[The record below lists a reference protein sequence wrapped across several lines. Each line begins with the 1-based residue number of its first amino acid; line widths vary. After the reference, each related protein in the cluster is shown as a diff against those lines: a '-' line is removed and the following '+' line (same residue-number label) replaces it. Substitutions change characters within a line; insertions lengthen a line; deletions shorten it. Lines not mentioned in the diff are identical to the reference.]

1 MNIGMVGTGSISHTM
16 AKEFAR
22 LTTMPVVA
30 VCSRNADTGIA
41 MAHEFHIP
49 KVYTEYDEMLADP
62 EVELV
67 YIATPNSL
75 HFEQAKAAL
84 LAGKHVL
91 CEKPIVPTVA
101 QLDELLSL
109 AKERR
114 LLLQEAITTVNH
126 PNYGLAKL
134 FAKEIGD
141 IKMVSCTF
149 CQYSSRYDAFMNGQ
163 TPPVFDPAYCGGA
176 LMDLNIYNI
185 YFIVGIFGD
194 PKAVHYY
201 PNRHAN
207 GIDTSGILI
216 LEYPDFVCQ
225 CTAAKDSSAHNSAQI
240 IGSDGNILIE
250 PGSNNCQKL
259 VVTRKGKEPYISEI
273 PDTPWR
279 YEVIGASN
287 FLIVP
292 QDSVYEQRIREMRSA
307 VAVLEAARKD
317 AHLGF

>member
-84 LAGKHVL
+84 LAGKHIL

-207 GIDTSGILI
+207 GIDTSGILV

-225 CTAAKDSSAHNSAQI
+225 CTAAKDSSARNSVQI
-240 IGSDGNILIE
+240 IGSDGNVLIE

-279 YEVIGASN
+279 YEVIGVSN
-287 FLIVP
+287 LLIVP
-292 QDSVYEQRIREMRSA
+292 QNSVYEQRIREMRSA

>member
-1 MNIGMVGTGSISHTM
+1 MNIGILGTGSIARTM
-16 AKEFAR
+16 AAEFAKVPAFR
-22 LTTMPVVA
+22 CEA
-30 VCSRNADTGIA
+30 VCSRQQATGEA
-41 MAHEFHIP
+41 LAQQFGIP
-49 KVYTEYDEMLADP
+49 KVYTDYDAMLADP
-62 EVELV
+62 DIELV

-75 HFEQAKAAL
+75 HYAQTKAAL
-84 LAGKHVL
+84 LAGKNVL
-91 CEKPIVPTVA
+91 CEKPFVPTVA
-101 QLDELLSL
+101 EADELIAL
-109 AKERR
+109 AKEKH
-114 LLLQEAITTVNH
+114 LFLFEAITTAHH
-126 PNYGLAKL
+126 PNYALV
-134 FAKEIGD
+134 KEHLPDIGPLR
-141 IKMVSCTF
+141 IVSCTF

-185 YFIVGIFGD
+185 YFVVGIFGD

-225 CTAAKDSSAHNSAQI
+225 CTAAKDSSAHNSVQI
-240 IGSDGNILIE
+240 IGSDGNVLIE

-273 PDTPWR
+273 SDTPWWF
-279 YEVIGASN
+279 EVLGISN

-292 QDSVYEQRIREMRSA
+292 QDAVKERRIRAMRSA

-317 AHLGF
+317 AHLDF

>member
-84 LAGKHVL
+84 LAGKHIL

>member
-1 MNIGMVGTGSISHTM
+1 MNIGMVGTGSIAHTM

-22 LTTMPVVA
+22 LPTMPVVA

-49 KVYTEYDEMLADP
+49 KVYTEYDEMLADS

-91 CEKPIVPTVA
+91 CEKPIVPTAA

-114 LLLQEAITTVNH
+114 LHLLEAITTIDH

-134 FAKEIGD
+134 FAKEIGS
-141 IKMVSCTF
+141 IKTVSCTF

-176 LMDLNIYNI
+176 LMDLNVYNI
-185 YFIVGIFGD
+185 YFIVGLFDD

-225 CTAAKDSSAHNSAQI
+225 CTAAKDSSAHNSVQI
-240 IGSDGNILIE
+240 IGSDGNVVIE

-273 PDTPWR
+273 SDTPWR
-279 YEVIGASN
+279 YEVIGISN

-292 QDSVYEQRIREMRSA
+292 QDPVYEQRTRAMRSA

-317 AHLGF
+317 DHLDF

>member
-317 AHLGF
+317 AYLGF

>member
-1 MNIGMVGTGSISHTM
+1 MKIGMVGTGSIAHTM
-16 AKEFAR
+16 AKKFAR

-30 VCSRNADTGIA
+30 VCSRNVDTGIA
-41 MAHEFHIP
+41 MANEFHIP

-114 LLLQEAITTVNH
+114 LFLLEAITTIDH
-126 PNYGLAKL
+126 PNYGMARL

-141 IKMVSCTF
+141 IKTVSCTF
-149 CQYSSRYDAFMNGQ
+149 CQYSSRYDAFMEGQ

-176 LMDLNIYNI
+176 LMDLNVYNI
-185 YFIVGIFGD
+185 YFVVDIFGD

-250 PGSNNCQKL
+250 PGSNNCKKL
-259 VVTRKGKEPYISEI
+259 VVTRKGKEPYISDI
-273 PDTPWR
+273 SDTPWW
-279 YEVIGASN
+279 YEILNISN
-287 FLIVP
+287 FLIAP
-292 QDSVYEQRIREMRSA
+292 QDSVYEQRTRAMRST

-317 AHLGF
+317 AHLDF

>member
-1 MNIGMVGTGSISHTM
+1 MNIGIVGTGSIAHTM

-22 LTTMPVVA
+22 PTTMPVVA

-41 MAHEFHIP
+41 MAHEFNIP
-49 KVYTEYDEMLADP
+49 ISKVYTEYDEMLADS

-109 AKERR
+109 AEERHLH
-114 LLLQEAITTVNH
+114 LLEAITTIDH

-141 IKMVSCTF
+141 IKTVSCTF

-185 YFIVGIFGD
+185 YFVVGIFGD

-216 LEYPDFVCQ
+216 LEYPNFVCQ

-240 IGSDGNILIE
+240 IGTEGSILIE

-259 VVTRKGKEPYISEI
+259 VVTRKGKEPYI
-273 PDTPWR
+273 DR
-279 YEVIGASN
+279 K
-287 FLIVP
+287 
-292 QDSVYEQRIREMRSA
+292 SV
-307 VAVLEAARKD
+307 V
-317 AHLGF
+317 

>member
-84 LAGKHVL
+84 LAGKHIL

-240 IGSDGNILIE
+240 IGSDRNILIE

>member
-1 MNIGMVGTGSISHTM
+1 M
-16 AKEFAR
+16 
-22 LTTMPVVA
+22 
-30 VCSRNADTGIA
+30 
-41 MAHEFHIP
+41 
-49 KVYTEYDEMLADP
+49 
-62 EVELV
+62 

-109 AKERR
+109 AEERHLH
-114 LLLQEAITTVNH
+114 LLEAITTIDH
-126 PNYGLAKL
+126 PNYGMAKL

-141 IKMVSCTF
+141 IKTVSCTF

-185 YFIVGIFGD
+185 YFVVGIFGD

-225 CTAAKDSSAHNSAQI
+225 CTAAKDSSAHNSVQI
-240 IGSDGNILIE
+240 IGSDGNVLIE
-250 PGSNNCQKL
+250 PGSSNCQKL

-273 PDTPWR
+273 SDTPWR
-279 YEVIGASN
+279 YEVIGISN

-292 QDSVYEQRIREMRSA
+292 QDAVKERRIRAMRSA

-317 AHLGF
+317 AHLDF

>member
-201 PNRHAN
+201 PNRHTN